1 MISSHYDVSLS
12 PWTMVEE
19 GEVEELDWAGDRE
32 RERSRVEAPRGTRVG
47 RVEGRS
53 LELESIL
60 EVGLNTF
67 DCELLL

>member
-1 MISSHYDVSLS
+1 
-12 PWTMVEE
+12 MVEE
-19 GEVEELDWAGDRE
+19 VEVEELDWAGDT
-32 RERSRVEAPRGTRVG
+32 ERSRVVAPRETRVG

-60 EVGLNTF
+60 EAGLNTF

>member
-1 MISSHYDVSLS
+1 
-12 PWTMVEE
+12 MVEE
-19 GEVEELDWAGDRE
+19 DEVEELDWAGDRE

-53 LELESIL
+53 LELESIF
-60 EVGLNTF
+60 EVGLNTL